1 MTSGLDW
8 DAMADGI
15 LEVIGRPN
23 HDAGV
28 PTRPPSRATVAKLLD
43 AAFWATLATDE
54 GRATKF
60 RIALVARELA
70 TSSWPALWFES
81 HERVSAR
88 SLRRLAQAHDPRH
101 GVLIAAHEGR
111 EDIALVGLLHDP
123 RRTPYLAALI
133 VEGRGPGQLHVY
145 WQAERI
151 LEVGEGRAAY
161 PTDFPFDYTRAADAI
176 ARSMTW
182 ARSPAESREVL
193 LFGYFVLTVAFA
205 IEKLG
210 QGGAIWLLPKDHTH
224 TESVRRQGR
233 AVQTSPSFW
242 DPHRAV
248 LEDRIF
254 RMKVSADD
262 PGERIVVEQ
271 ALHDH
276 RRLSSEGLVQAI
288 ARLSGVDGA
297 ILMSAPPELLGFGII
312 AHDLKIPPRIIRLG
326 HHDLRHVEDVG
337 PDAFGGSR
345 HGSAMGFVN
354 TYGGIAVVTSHDG
367 GVTLFLRDDRGA
379 VCGARVSRLDV
390 RRTDA

>member
-15 LEVIGRPN
+15 LEAIGRRVRN
-23 HDAGV
+23 DTGDLS
-28 PTRPPSRATVAKLLD
+28 PPPDRAVVARLLE

-60 RIALVARELA
+60 RIALVRREA
-70 TSSWPALWFES
+70 PMSTWPVLWFDAA
-81 HERVSAR
+81 ERVSVR
-88 SLRRLAQAHDPRH
+88 GIRKLAQAHDPRH
-101 GVLIAAHEGR
+101 GVLVATGATG
-111 EDIALVGLLHDP
+111 DDVALVGLLHDP
-123 RRTPYLAALI
+123 RRTSYPAALM

-151 LEVGEGRAAY
+151 LEVAEGGAVS
-161 PTDFPFDYTRAADAI
+161 PTEFPFDSARAADAI
-176 ARSMTW
+176 ARSLSW
-182 ARSPAESREVL
+182 VRGPGGAREVL
-193 LFGYFVLTVAFA
+193 LFGYFVITVAFA

-210 QGGAIWLLPKDHTH
+210 QGGAIWLMPREHPQTDA
-224 TESVRRQGR
+224 VRRQGR
-233 AVQTSPSFW
+233 AVQANPSFW

-254 RMKVSADD
+254 RMRVGVDE
-262 PGERIVVEQ
+262 PGDRVVVDQ
-271 ALHDH
+271 ALQDH

-297 ILMSAPPELLGFGII
+297 ILMRAPPELLAFGVI
-312 AHDLKIPPRIIRLG
+312 AHDLRIPARIVRLG
-326 HHDLRHVEDVG
+326 HHDSRHVEDVG
-337 PDAFGGSR
+337 PGAFGGSR

-354 TYGGIAVVTSHDG
+354 TYGGAAIVTSHDG
-367 GVTLFLRDDRGA
+367 GVTLFQRDERGA

-390 RRTDA
+390 RRDA

>member
-15 LEVIGRPN
+15 LEVIGRRVRGDTGELPRP
-23 HDAGV
+23 
-28 PTRPPSRATVAKLLD
+28 PTRGVVARLLD

-54 GRATKF
+54 GRATRF
-60 RIALVARELA
+60 RIALVRREA
-70 TSSWPALWFES
+70 SVSTWPVLWFDAA
-81 HERVSAR
+81 ERVSVR
-88 SLRRLAQAHDPRH
+88 GIRKLAQAHDPRH
-101 GVLIAAHEGR
+101 GVLIATG
-111 EDIALVGLLHDP
+111 EDDDVALVGLLHDP
-123 RRTPYLAALI
+123 RRTSHPAALM

-151 LEVGEGRAAY
+151 LEVAEGGAVY
-161 PTDFPFDYTRAADAI
+161 PTEFPFDSARAADAI
-176 ARSMTW
+176 ARSLSW
-182 ARSPAESREVL
+182 ARGQGDAREVL
-193 LFGYFVLTVAFA
+193 LFGHFVLTVAFA

-210 QGGAIWLLPKDHTH
+210 QGGAIWLLPRDHPH
-224 TESVRRQGR
+224 ADSVRRQGR
-233 AVQTSPSFW
+233 AVQAAPSFW

-254 RMKVSADD
+254 RMRVGVDE
-262 PGERIVVEQ
+262 PGERVVVDQ
-271 ALHDH
+271 ALQDH

-297 ILMSAPPELLGFGII
+297 ILMRAPPELLAFGVI
-312 AHDLKIPPRIIRLG
+312 AHDLRIPSRIVRLG

-337 PDAFGGSR
+337 PAAFGGSR

-354 TYGGIAVVTSHDG
+354 TYGGTAIVTSHDG
-367 GVTLFLRDDRGA
+367 GVTLFQRDERGA

-390 RRTDA
+390 RRDG